1 MPVIKR
7 YPNRKLYDTTAKRY
21 VTLEQ
26 VTELIRQGEDVHV
39 VDHESGEDL
48 TNMILSQI
56 ILEQEKKQ
64 SGFLPRSLLTGL
76 IRSGGETLDQMRHSV
91 QSGLESARSLTDG
104 VPLEGQITR
113 LVEGGKVSLEQ
124 VQTLLNLDD
133 YIAAVLHRL
142 NVPTHQEL
150 QTLQTQLDALDS
162 KLDRLLAAEPPRR
175 KTKRPKE

>member
-7 YPNRKLYDTTAKRY
+7 YPNRKLYDTEAKRY

-26 VTELIRQGEDVHV
+26 VAALIRQGEDVHV

-64 SGFLPRSLLTGL
+64 GGFLPRSLLTGL

-91 QSGLESARSLTDG
+91 QSGLESARNLTDG
-104 VPLEGQITR
+104 APLEAQITR
-113 LVEGGKVSLEQ
+113 LVESGKVSLEQ
-124 VQTLLNLDD
+124 VQSVLNLDD
-133 YIAAVLHRL
+133 RVADVLHRL
-142 NVPTHQEL
+142 NVPTHQEMQAL
-150 QTLQTQLDALDS
+150 QAQLDALDN
-162 KLDRLLAAEPPRR
+162 KLDQLLAAPPPRR
-175 KTKRPKE
+175 KTKRTKE